1 MKGGRGAMKR
11 NVTLEEI
18 SDGKLYTLNDMVKAD
33 CYDCKGCSACC
44 HGMGDSI
51 VLTPYDVFL
60 LTTNLHCTFEELLQ
74 GKIELNVQDG
84 IILPNLALNGE
95 DEACAF
101 LDKNGRCTIHSFRPG
116 ICRLFPLGRYYE
128 EDGFKY
134 ILQVHECV
142 NKNRG
147 KIKVIKWLD
156 TPDIRKNEAF
166 IFRWHTLI
174 TNLGEYISE
183 TEDPEMARKLNMQFL
198 KIFYLTPY
206 EDPSV
211 NALAGD
217 FYEQIEKRF
226 AMLNA

>member
-1 MKGGRGAMKR
+1 MKR

-18 SDGKLYTLNDMVKAD
+18 SDGKLYGLNDMVKAD

-44 HGMGDSI
+44 HGMGSSI
-51 VLTPYDVFL
+51 VLTPYDIYL
-60 LTTNLHCTFEELLQ
+60 LTKNLQCSFEELL
-74 GKIELNVQDG
+74 GSKKIELNVQDG
-84 IILPNLALNGE
+84 IILPNLALNGT

-101 LDKNGRCTIHSFRPG
+101 LDQNGRCTIHSYRPG

-128 EDGFKY
+128 DDGFKY
-134 ILQVHECV
+134 ILQIHECK

-156 TPDIRKNEAF
+156 TPDIQKNEAF

-174 TNLGEYISE
+174 SNLGEYISE
-183 TEDPEMARKLNMQFL
+183 TEDQAMAGKLNMQFL

-206 EDPSV
+206 EDEDS
-211 NALAGD
+211 AGD

-226 AMLNA
+226 VMLNA